1 MGFGHDS
8 SKELAEDLKNSL
20 SALIT
25 IPKIQLKQTDIVE
38 TSDREKSRNILE
50 KSYYLHIKCTAVNSL
65 TKLMWR

>member
-8 SKELAEDLKNSL
+8 SKELAKDLKNSL

-25 IPKIQLKQTDIVE
+25 IPKIQLKQTDIAE

-50 KSYYLHIKCTAVNSL
+50 ESYYLHIKCTAANPL
-65 TKLMWR
+65 AALM